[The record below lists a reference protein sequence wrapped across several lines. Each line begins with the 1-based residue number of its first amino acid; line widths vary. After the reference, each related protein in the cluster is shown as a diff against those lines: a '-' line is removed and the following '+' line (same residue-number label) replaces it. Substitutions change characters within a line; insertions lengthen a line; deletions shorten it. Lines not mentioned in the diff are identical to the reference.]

1 MTKLASNHVHRKIVA
16 AEAVASLRPLVTA
29 ARVDGKRSLVRC
41 PWHVICRN
49 NIDLITV
56 LLPIALQFHLVVPHP
71 SIVENVLPQVACAAS
86 AEPEYASCRANLAY
100 ARRIRPW
107 RVAYSF
113 LAPLVD

>member
-1 MTKLASNHVHRKIVA
+1 MTKLASNHVHQKIVA
-16 AEAVASLRPLVTA
+16 AEAVASLRLLVAA

-49 NIDLITV
+49 NIDLTTV

-71 SIVENVLPQVACAAS
+71 SIMENVLPPVACAAS
-86 AEPEYASCRANLAY
+86 AEPVYASGTANLAY

-113 LAPLVD
+113 SVPLVD